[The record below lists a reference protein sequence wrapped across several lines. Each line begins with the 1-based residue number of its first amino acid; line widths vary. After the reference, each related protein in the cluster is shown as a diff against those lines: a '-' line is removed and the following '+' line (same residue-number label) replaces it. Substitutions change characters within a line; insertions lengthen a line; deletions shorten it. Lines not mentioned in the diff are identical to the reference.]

1 MESEKSV
8 TLREIEATVIFNSIT
23 TFAMK
28 PQDEKIYGLIGFP
41 LTHSFSKVFFN
52 QKFQAEGINARY
64 INFEL
69 PDIGDLME
77 VFQNIRLST
86 GLMSPYPIN
95 SRLCRISAISTRWR
109 RG

>member
-52 QKFQAEGINARY
+52 QKFQAEGITE
-64 INFEL
+64 INGKPLGQF
-69 PDIGDLME
+69 IKVGKT
-77 VFQNIRLST
+77 I
-86 GLMSPYPIN
+86 
-95 SRLCRISAISTRWR
+95 
-109 RG
+109 